1 MSLRIPDS
9 LAFDIKEDIYLVP
22 EEKSSTFSEVI
33 EHPMGLRML
42 AYVFSEVTQNKE
54 IEKIQRNLPDFLE
67 LTKEEFDE
75 EVGNNDSF
83 RFDED
88 EFKSYQ
94 KAFFKAIQNE
104 AITTGMRE
112 LAKSFK
118 SLKADDDKYSM
129 TNVFGMDAQTI
140 MDEMSIQFK
149 DLEKNSKMN
158 KLLTSQITREEDEE
172 TGKTKTKVELGIE
185 STGGLMDA
193 FDKGRP
199 LLFTDI
205 EDYIEVDDSNI
216 VFDTTKYVNK
226 LFATYNVDITE
237 DTKQSGGERVQAGAS
252 ESIPLFDIAVA
263 AMTRSPDGGYKPE
276 KITVQGFAG
285 KKTYDSFSEFYD
297 AFESIDLNAL
307 EAHIEDTLLTS
318 KKSPLA
324 DVIYQFITPKDGKLD
339 TGQLEIILE
348 KNEKDEKKLMQSFVR
363 QFGGI
368 SASNDKKVANIEVI
382 LQRFLDLFNAI
393 EDYDN
398 DILTEMYESNTDPKD
413 ISYMFEDMAEREER
427 EEQEEAETATE
438 VEDVVEPEGK
448 KGDVDDEKQKLINE
462 LKGISPA
469 LAKLEAKYDIELDEK
484 DIYQLW
490 KDNIST
496 EQLED
501 WINSQMKAPSKQIFV
516 HDEEYRTPGMPDFDM
531 STAREIEVDYSAVGD
546 ITENVFTAKVEFTP
560 ERFIDVKDFEIKN
573 PTGKTLTGK
582 NTIGLRGKSGAKPD
596 LAKKLLKLQ
605 MGYNRL
611 KAMVEE

>member
-1 MSLRIPDS
+1 MSLRIPDN

-22 EEKSSTFSEVI
+22 EEKSSTFAEVI

-42 AYVFSEVTQNKE
+42 AYVFSEVSQNKD
-54 IEKIQRNLPDFLE
+54 IEKVQRNLPDFLE

-75 EVGNNDSF
+75 EVGDNDSF

-104 AITTGMRE
+104 ALTTGMRE
-112 LAKSFK
+112 LSRAIT

-129 TNVFGMDAQTI
+129 TNVFGIDAQTI

-158 KLLTSQITREEDEE
+158 KLLTSQISREEDEE

-193 FDKGRP
+193 FDKSKP
-199 LLFTDI
+199 LLFTDL
-205 EDYIEVDDSNI
+205 EDYIDVEEPNI

-226 LFATYNVDITE
+226 LFETYNIDITE
-237 DTKQSGGERVQAGAS
+237 DTKQSGGERIQAGTN
-252 ESIPLFDIAVA
+252 ESIPLFNITVA
-263 AMTRSPDGGYKPE
+263 AMTRKPDGGYAPE

-297 AFESIDLNAL
+297 AFDSIDVSKL
-307 EAHIEDTLLTS
+307 ESHLEDTLLSST
-318 KKSPLA
+318 KSPLA
-324 DVIYQFITPKDGKLD
+324 DVIYQFITPEDGKLD
-339 TGQLEIILE
+339 TGKLVIILE

-368 SASNDKKVANIEVI
+368 SAGNDKKVANIEVI

-393 EDYDN
+393 EDYDS

-413 ISYMFEDMAEREER
+413 ISYMFEQTTEREER
-427 EEQEEAETATE
+427 EEEEEAGTAT
-438 VEDVVEPEGK
+438 
-448 KGDVDDEKQKLINE
+448 DVDDVVKPQGQKDEADGEKQKLINE
-462 LKGISPA
+462 LKGITPA
-469 LAKLEAKYDIELDEK
+469 LTKLESKYDIELEEK

-490 KDNIST
+490 KDNITT

-501 WINSQMKAPSKQIFV
+501 WINSQMKAKSKQIFV

-560 ERFIDVKDFEIKN
+560 ERFIDVKDFEVKN

-582 NTIGLRGKSGAKPD
+582 NKIGLRGKRGAKPD